1 MANQTALAEAKQLK
15 LSGILQAMKLRD
27 DVDARRAASINANL
41 TNFFDSLGNIG
52 KEEFTKN
59 MVNDNPAWY
68 YKITDDGHI
77 IYGNGYDYLSSSD
90 KEKINTAAK
99 QELNK
104 RSKGS
109 AYGGYLTIKK
119 K

>member
-1 MANQTALAEAKQLK
+1 MYYGFTWSRSSKKK
-15 LSGILQAMKLRD
+15 LPDLVIYD
-27 DVDARRAASINANL
+27 DPHM
-41 TNFFDSLGNIG
+41 TE
-52 KEEFTKN
+52 KEIEERKK
-59 MVNDNPAWY
+59 A
-68 YKITDDGHI
+68 
-77 IYGNGYDYLSSSD
+77 D